1 MDGSVA
7 LFLSF
12 SLKLQKRICRTVSP
26 SFAASYEPLTR
37 RLNIASQLNIGK
49 YKYSQLIISK
59 YTQLNNTGITL
70 VDVHLN

>member
-1 MDGSVA
+1 MDGSVT

-49 YKYSQLIISK
+49 YKYSQLISK